1 MNTVDNH
8 AVESKVE
15 DMYERVAQDP
25 QGEFHFEMGRALAER
40 LGSFVASLKVGSTGR
55 VVGVDRTDGQLDKAR
70 RLREQGG
77 FSNIEYVKGY
87 IDQLPFEDESF
98 DSVSMSTKPSW
109 QRA

>member
-1 MNTVDNH
+1 
-8 AVESKVE
+8 
-15 DMYERVAQDP
+15 
-25 QGEFHFEMGRALAER
+25 
-40 LGSFVASLKVGSTGR
+40 